1 MRERMESST
10 QNTPKTVYPRLEKP
24 GIFACRKMAV
34 FQERQSRSLTSSRA
48 SSPARMQL
56 KDGADAHGISAGRS
70 TFTLLEETLV
80 GTDGGIG
87 QLGRVGAVRK
97 VAVSLADVHMV
108 KQIGAHKMDIAL
120 VMIPGQTNCQQYL
133 ATAARIMAADS

>member
-1 MRERMESST
+1 MQKNSS
-10 QNTPKTVYPRLEKP
+10 LP
-24 GIFACRKMAV
+24 GASEQISDQFQGFFARKNA
-34 FQERQSRSLTSSRA
+34 
-48 SSPARMQL
+48 
-56 KDGADAHGISAGRS
+56 ADAHGISAGRS

-97 VAVSLADVHMV
+97 AAVSLADVHMV
-108 KQIGAHKMDIAL
+108 KQIGAHKMGIAL

-133 ATAARIMAADS
+133 ATAARIMAAHS

>member
-24 GIFACRKMAV
+24 GIFACRKIAV

-80 GTDGGIG
+80 GT
-87 QLGRVGAVRK
+87 VRK

-108 KQIGAHKMDIAL
+108 KQIGAHKMGIAL